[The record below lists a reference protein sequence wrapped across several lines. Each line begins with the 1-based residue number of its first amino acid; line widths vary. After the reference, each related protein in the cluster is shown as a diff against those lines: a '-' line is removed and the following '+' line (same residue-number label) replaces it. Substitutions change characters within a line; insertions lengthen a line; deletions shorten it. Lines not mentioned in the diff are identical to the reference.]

1 MRPRAGDFVHS
12 RAEIEKIRIDIEAAR
27 ALGVTGI
34 VAGAL
39 TSEGRIAV
47 SGTRAFVQAAGGL
60 PVTFHRA
67 FDVVSDR
74 ARAIEEL
81 IEIGVS
87 RILTSGGKPT
97 ALEGADVIARL
108 VDQARDRITI
118 VAGGGIRENNVR
130 EVITRTRATEVH
142 SRFIDEFAMR
152 RLTDLARAEVT

>member
-1 MRPRAGDFVHS
+1 M
-12 RAEIEKIRIDIEAAR
+12 EKILIDIEVAR
-27 ALGVTGI
+27 ALGVTGV

-39 TSEGRIAV
+39 TPEGRIAV
-47 SGTRAFVQAAGGL
+47 SDTRAFVEAADGL

-118 VAGGGIRENNVR
+118 VAGGRIRENNVR
-130 EVITRTRATEVH
+130 EVITRTRVTEVH
-142 SRFIDEFAMR
+142 SRFIDEPAMH
-152 RLTDLARAEVT
+152 RLTDLARAEAT